1 MEPRFVVGD
10 RLMRISDERFRDCIC
25 LNIYDRIDSMQML
38 GELIM
43 INRAKSLERRIR

>member
-1 MEPRFVVGD
+1 MVGD
-10 RLMRISDERFRDCIC
+10 RLMGILDERFRKCIC

-43 INRAKSLERRIR
+43 IRRAKSLERRIR

>member
-1 MEPRFVVGD
+1 MVGE
-10 RLMRISDERFRDCIC
+10 RLMRISDERFRNCVC
-25 LNIYDRIDSMQML
+25 LNICKRIDSMRML

>member
-1 MEPRFVVGD
+1 MVGD
-10 RLMRISDERFRDCIC
+10 RLMGILDERFRDCIC

-43 INRAKSLERRIR
+43 TNRAKSLERRIR

>member
-1 MEPRFVVGD
+1 MVGD
-10 RLMRISDERFRDCIC
+10 RLMGIQDERFRNCIC

-43 INRAKSLERRIR
+43 TNRAKSLERRIR

>member
-1 MEPRFVVGD
+1 MVGD

-38 GELIM
+38 ESIM
-43 INRAKSLERRIR
+43 TNRAKSLERRIR

>member
-1 MEPRFVVGD
+1 MVGD
-10 RLMRISDERFRDCIC
+10 RLMRILDERFRDCIC

-43 INRAKSLERRIR
+43 IKGAKSLERRIR

>member
-1 MEPRFVVGD
+1 M
-10 RLMRISDERFRDCIC
+10 RLLDERFRNYIC

-43 INRAKSLERRIR
+43 IKGANSLERRIR